1 MGKHL
6 ACARSVGGSDENRGG
21 ADDRRCGAPGG
32 WHGGAD
38 RTYQGAE
45 RRPGERSRTLLGG
58 IRRAWRNTEGARTD
72 GYSYFFSP
80 FRGPRQVDHEEATA
94 GHRAPRRA
102 AVARAPRPAHGSAPL
117 PGPPPPPAA
126 RRPRRRRLYGTD
138 GAGPEAGPAR
148 VARRRAVARPFASM
162 AEAAMGRPLDRRLRE
177 QLGRLGRA
185 GEQRALEAGAGAPGK
200 RGALWSVGLLVAGA
214 AATNCRSDVETCE
227 AAATL
232 ARLPDG
238 GAPAASRSPGGRAR
252 QYYGVP
258 GAVGQARSGFPNVL
272 GVALPALRQSRAAGA
287 SEVTA
292 RMDALLALL
301 STLDDTTLLQR
312 GGSQGLLSVQ
322 MDARDVLSSGG
333 FGTARGRKAFVRLDA
348 RMTRNG
354 LTAGGSAALL
364 SAALFLDFL
373 FEGR

>member
-1 MGKHL
+1 MGIPTSS
-6 ACARSVGGSDENRGG
+6 ARSAVRGRSIMKRLWPDTARG
-21 ADDRRCGAPGG
+21 TVPPSHERPVLHTVPHPSPDRPLPLRLAD
-32 WHGGAD
+32 
-38 RTYQGAE
+38 
-45 RRPGERSRTLLGG
+45 L
-58 IRRAWRNTEGARTD
+58 
-72 GYSYFFSP
+72 
-80 FRGPRQVDHEEATA
+80 
-94 GHRAPRRA
+94 
-102 AVARAPRPAHGSAPL
+102 AVAACTAQTVLAPKPDPL
-117 PGPPPPPAA
+117 ALHAA
-126 RRPRRRRLYGTD
+126 ELLH
-138 GAGPEAGPAR
+138 A
-148 VARRRAVARPFASM
+148 PFASM